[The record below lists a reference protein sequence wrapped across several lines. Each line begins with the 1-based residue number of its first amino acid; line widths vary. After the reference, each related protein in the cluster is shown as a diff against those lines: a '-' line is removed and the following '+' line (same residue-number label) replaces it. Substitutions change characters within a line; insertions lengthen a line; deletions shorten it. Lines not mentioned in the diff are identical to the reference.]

1 MSDAIVKFCCDYCNH
16 LNRIQKDQIDEAVR
30 IGNKP
35 MGVCGHCGLVSKL
48 IDPGL
53 ATQVDSKPLHCV
65 PSIDNWPERLP
76 TGSLPGGK
84 FAGAHGN
91 AFTEAE
97 FMVRYRVNPRINL
110 VYRRRVCQNPKR
122 SAHDCIITM
131 VVMKSEKIMYGFV
144 IN

>member
-1 MSDAIVKFCCDYCNH
+1 
-16 LNRIQKDQIDEAVR
+16 
-30 IGNKP
+30 
-35 MGVCGHCGLVSKL
+35 MGVFGHCGLVNKL
-48 IDPGL
+48 IDPGQ

-65 PSIDNWPERLP
+65 PFIDNWLERLL
-76 TGSLPGGK
+76 TGSLPGGM
-84 FAGAHGN
+84 FADAHGN

-122 SAHDCIITM
+122 SAHDGIITM